1 MKIKLTDTEEKLDDQ
16 TITVASKPVKGD
28 TLLLDNGRS
37 VEIQSV
43 YQAENLYADTPEYTA
58 IVEYINGKPVS
69 EMTDQD
75 VVDWFNNPESGLLGD
90 DDEEL

>member
-28 TLLLDNGRS
+28 TLLLDDGRG

-58 IVEYINGKPVS
+58 IVEYINGKLVS

-75 VVDWFNNPESGLLGD
+75 VVHWFNNPESGLLGGSN
-90 DDEEL
+90 EEL

>member
-43 YQAENLYADTPEYTA
+43 YQDENLYADTPEYTA

>member
-75 VVDWFNNPESGLLGD
+75 VVEWFNNPESGLLGD